1 MLENLKDENQND
13 INEVTQQTVECQ
25 AEEATEEKIDKAERS
40 DKAEKKKV
48 KELEKKLAECE
59 KQLEAK
65 NAEVAT
71 TNDKYLRIMAEYDN
85 FRKRSVKEKEG
96 IYADAYAD
104 ALKSLLPIIDT
115 LEKAS
120 GYKDAESV
128 SKGVEMIL
136 AGAKDALSKMG
147 VESFGE
153 KGEAFDPNRHN
164 AIMHVEDE
172 NLGEGVVADVY
183 QKGYVKGDKIL
194 RYAMVTVAN

>member
-1 MLENLKDENQND
+1 MLENLKDENQSD

-25 AEEATEEKIDKAERS
+25 AEEATEERADKAERS

-164 AIMHVEDE
+164 AIVHVEDE
-172 NLGEGVVADVY
+172 NLGEGVVVDVY